1 MPTSKTDQVSPV
13 GPEDGNLSSS
23 SSDIRKGKEGFVAT
37 EGISE
42 DDKGK
47 LHYVRRGQEIDD
59 HDTDLIAGYEADH
72 MRARALLTSEEEKKL
87 LRRIDWHI
95 MPLCAIAFLLKNID
109 ANNVSNARIMNRG
122 SDQNILKQLG
132 MTANEFNFVSTIY
145 YIPYIIAE
153 APSNLF
159 IKRMSPSTWQSR
171 IMITW
176 GIVLCCHAAV
186 KNKEGL
192 YAARFF
198 LGLFEAGL
206 FPGVIL
212 QLCYWYRPD
221 EMSRRLLYF
230 YILGNFSTVI
240 SGVLAFAFDGVSGK
254 GALSGWQ
261 WLFLVEGLATIVF
274 GVVLFF
280 CLPDFPPTAKW
291 LSEKEKAFVQARL
304 PINAPRSAESN
315 FKLREIFTSLKDT
328 KMWLFTLCWATFTV
342 GTYGLTFYQPTV
354 IANLGFTSIAKSQL
368 LNIPTAVLTI
378 SIIGILGLWADTAR
392 LPRPLYPLALLIAIM
407 ACYSV
412 LYTFPNTGGVYAAT
426 IIAASCASSWYP
438 MMWPWRVQTTE
449 RATGSAFSIGFV
461 NSYGQIGGA
470 LGPQIFRSQY
480 APHYTVSF
488 AIAMSL
494 VGCAIVMNLI
504 TWYVTRRTEKETR
517 MLKLA
522 MVKAAKRGEAILED
536 VDIHVDRGLRQRHKG
551 DI

>member
-13 GPEDGNLSSS
+13 SPEDGNLSSS
-23 SSDIRKGKEGFVAT
+23 SSDIRKEGFVAT
-37 EGISE
+37 EGLSE
-42 DDKGK
+42 GGKGR
-47 LHYVRRGQEIDD
+47 LHSVRRGQEIDD
-59 HDTDLIAGYEADH
+59 HDTDLIAGYEADQ

-132 MTANEFNFVSTIY
+132 MTENEFNFVITIY

-171 IMITW
+171 IMIAW
-176 GIVLCCHAAV
+176 GIVLCYHAAV

-198 LGLFEAGL
+198 LGLFEAAL
-206 FPGVIL
+206 FSGVIL

-240 SGVLAFAFDGVSGK
+240 SGILAFAFDGVFGK
-254 GALSGWQ
+254 GGLSGWQ
-261 WLFLVEGLATIVF
+261 WLFVVEDLASIIF
-274 GVVLFF
+274 SVVLFF
-280 CLPDFPPTAKW
+280 CLPDFPPTAEW
-291 LSEKEKAFVQARL
+291 LSEKEKAF
-304 PINAPRSAESN
+304 
-315 FKLREIFTSLKDT
+315 
-328 KMWLFTLCWATFTV
+328 ATFTA
-342 GTYGLTFYQPTV
+342 GTYGLTFYQPTIIV
-354 IANLGFTSIAKSQL
+354 NLGFTSIAKSQL
-368 LNIPTAVLTI
+368 LNIPTAILTI
-378 SIIGILGLWADTAR
+378 SIIGILGLWADAAR
-392 LPRPLYPLALLIAIM
+392 LPRPLFPLALLITIM

-412 LYTFPNTGGVYAAT
+412 LYTFPNTGGGYAAT
-426 IIAASCASSWYP
+426 IMAASCASSWYP
-438 MMWPWRVQTTE
+438 MMWPWRVKTTE

-461 NSYGQIGGA
+461 KSYGQIGGA

-480 APHYTVSF
+480 APHYTVGF
-488 AIAMSL
+488 AVAVSL

-522 MVKAAKRGEAILED
+522 RVEAAKRGEGILED
-536 VDIHVDRGLRQRHKG
+536 VDIPY
-551 DI
+551 